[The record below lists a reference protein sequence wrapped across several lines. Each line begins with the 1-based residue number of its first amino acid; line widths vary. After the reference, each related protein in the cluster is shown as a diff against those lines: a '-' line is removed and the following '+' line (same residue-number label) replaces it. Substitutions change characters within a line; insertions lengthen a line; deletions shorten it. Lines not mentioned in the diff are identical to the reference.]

1 MNNDINEPIWAMNTN
16 DIAAGF
22 LALLFLG
29 FIPVIP
35 MAYLGWYVGDEFIGT
50 NFAKWG
56 LGAIMAFIGYMII
69 SLLGRYK
76 GKLYSIGFVVV
87 QYVTADVVTMNIN
100 NGKNTLLIFEIFKN
114 IIEWGLSNT

>member
-1 MNNDINEPIWAMNTN
+1 MSSDINGPIWAMNTN

-35 MAYLGWYVGDEFIGT
+35 MAYLGWYVGDEFLGT

-56 LGAIMAFIGYMII
+56 LCIVMVFVGYMII

-87 QYVTADVVTMNIN
+87 QYVTADVVTLYMDSE
-100 NGKNTLLIFEIFKN
+100 KNKLLLFEIVRG
-114 IIEWGLSNT
+114 IIQWGLSNT